1 MIIKEEL
8 ARVGQTV
15 EMLSL
20 CGYYHLHKLGVNL
33 IDGEEGVME
42 QRVGQLLGR
51 RCLSRLGFEVQLEGM
66 ENFKHLENYCVV
78 STHASHLDWA
88 MLLGYCPD
96 QVRFIARANLVKV
109 PVIGDYLKL
118 RGILIDRT
126 KGIDA
131 KVAIRAA
138 ARDDNPFPILI
149 FPEGTRTRDGEL
161 QPFRRGGLRIL
172 AEEGLTMVPVC
183 ITGTFDAFSRGARA
197 IKRGGQLRMQVGAPV
212 AANPEGGVE
221 AQLDEIEARVQAL
234 FKNAAR
240 ESRAKPLR

>member
-1 MIIKEEL
+1 VSIKDEL
-8 ARVGQTV
+8 IRVRQAA

-20 CGYYHLHKLGVNL
+20 CGYYHLHKLAANR

-51 RCLSRLGFEVQLEGM
+51 RCLEHLGFDVRLEGL
-66 ENFKHLENYCVV
+66 ENFRHLDKYAVV

-96 QVRFIARANLVKV
+96 TVRFIARADLVKV

-118 RGILIDRT
+118 RGILIDRA
-126 KGIDA
+126 KGINA

-138 ARDDNPFPILI
+138 ARDDSPIPILI

-172 AEEGLTMVPVC
+172 AEEGLAMVPVC
-183 ITGTFDAFSRGARA
+183 ITGTFDAFSRDATY
-197 IKRGGQLRMQVGAPV
+197 IKRGGRLRMQVGAPV
-212 AANPEGGVE
+212 HADPDLGVE
-221 AQLDEIEARVQAL
+221 GQLEEIEARVQAL
-234 FKNAAR
+234 FEATR
-240 ESRAKPLR
+240 GDERY